1 MIISEIMELDLIKE
15 INIKCREKK
24 IGFIYCL
31 CLGLSGCLF
40 NDFGEVLI

>member
-15 INIKCREKK
+15 INIKCRKKK

-31 CLGLSGCLF
+31 CLVLSGCLF